1 LDSQDQ
7 DLSKMPEVELE
18 IMLLDLEEAEL
29 VD

>member
-1 LDSQDQ
+1 LDNQDQ
-7 DLSKMPEVELE
+7 GLSKMLEVELE